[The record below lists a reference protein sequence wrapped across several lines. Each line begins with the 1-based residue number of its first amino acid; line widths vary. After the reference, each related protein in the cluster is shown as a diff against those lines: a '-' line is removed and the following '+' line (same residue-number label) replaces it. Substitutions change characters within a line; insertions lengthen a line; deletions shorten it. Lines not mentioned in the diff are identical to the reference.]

1 MEQSL
6 LFKHILIKPIKG
18 SGYRYSPYMIN
29 LLSKVSGVDEEIIKN
44 TKIDIRSIRK
54 YIPFYSAKKGGGAI
68 TLGNHKWQSIT
79 FTENFFSTD
88 QKLFNNRAY
97 ANDLHSWLRMSSHE
111 VGHLAHTHRYK
122 SFLIYLIVFAYQYMK
137 YGHDDAPLEIEAEEG
152 TSELCRFDNYLR
164 VNGYSKGTHNLILS
178 EKSEQEKITEL
189 EELWIEYK
197 RDKEGILAS
206 NN

>member
-6 LFKHILIKPIKG
+6 LFKHILIKPANG

-29 LLSKVSGVDEEIIKN
+29 LLSKVSGVDKDIIGH
-44 TKIDIRSIRK
+44 TKIEARSPRK
-54 YIPFYSAKKGGGAI
+54 YIPFYSAQKGGGAI

-88 QKLFNNRAY
+88 QELFNNKAY
-97 ANDLHSWLRMSSHE
+97 ANDLNSWLRMSSHE

-122 SFLIYLIVFAYQYMK
+122 SFIIYLIVFAYQYLK

-152 TSELCRFDNYLR
+152 TTELYRFNRFLR
-164 VNGYSKGTHNLILS
+164 ANGYPKGTQDLILS
-178 EKSEQEKITEL
+178 EKSQKEKTTEL
-189 EELWIEYK
+189 EGLWLKYK
-197 RDKEGILAS
+197 RNKDELLTS
-206 NN
+206 N